1 MKPPEGKARI
11 LVIKLGALGDIF
23 LSMEAFQAIRAH
35 HPDAH
40 ITLLTR
46 KPFESITR
54 MMPWFD
60 DVLIDPAPKF
70 HQPGKMLA
78 FRRKLRGLDLQRV
91 YDLQTNDRTALY
103 FQLLRPHP
111 PEWCGIVKGCSHRR
125 HDHRLDP
132 VPAAERLLRFLESVD
147 VPRSGPPDLSWLD
160 DPLDGFDLPERFAL
174 IIPGCAPQHPVKR
187 WPARHFATLADAL
200 HAQGLAVLAIG
211 TKVDADAIAE
221 IQALAPHVISLAG
234 KTTIPQIAALARR
247 AQTVVAN
254 DTGPAHITALAGAPT
269 FVVMSRVT
277 DPARMLPRGPVVG
290 YLKTDDLADLAPAD
304 VLAALPFRLEPVT
317 PHGSN

>member
-1 MKPPEGKARI
+1 MSPPAAQARI
-11 LVIKLGALGDIF
+11 LVIKLGALGDII
-23 LSMEAFQAIRAH
+23 LSLEAFQAIRAH

-46 KPFESITR
+46 KPFAAITR

-70 HQPGKMLA
+70 HQFAKLLA
-78 FRRKLRGLDLQRV
+78 FRRVIRRGDFHRV

-103 FQLLRPHP
+103 FHLLRPQP
-111 PEWCGIVKGCSHRR
+111 PEWCGIVNGCSHRR
-125 HDHRLDP
+125 HDHREDP
-132 VPAAERLLRFLESVD
+132 VPAAERLLRFLESVG
-147 VPRSGPPDLSWLD
+147 VPRSGPPDLTWLD

-187 WPARHFATLADAL
+187 WPARHFATLADGL
-200 HAQGLAVLAIG
+200 HAMGLAVLAIG
-211 TKVDADAIAE
+211 TQVDAAAIEE
-221 IQALAPHVISLAG
+221 IQALAPHVTNLAG

-247 AQTVVAN
+247 AQTVVGN

-290 YLKTDDLADLAPAD
+290 YLKTADLADLPPAD
-304 VLAALPFRLEPVT
+304 VLAALPFREASP
-317 PHGSN
+317 G